1 MAAING
7 TISDSDSDSREDVGA
22 SLGSDKLVG
31 SDRVLAVLT
40 ELAQHPDGIS
50 LEDLSRVVQSPK
62 STTHRALAALRRAG
76 FASRNARGHYVL
88 GDKLLRLAFA
98 HYEARPDH
106 LRMQTTL
113 QALVDEFHE
122 TVHYTVLDGRSVIYR
137 AKVDPAAGA
146 IRLTSVIGGSN
157 PAHLT
162 AAGKLLLS
170 YRLTDEAAVRNWVE
184 AAPLERRTD
193 NSKVTVGRLHREL
206 TLTRERGYGVDDQ
219 ENEVGV
225 NCLALPVFLGSPAM
239 PTGAVSISAVAYR
252 TPLKALE
259 EAVPRI
265 RQIMEERGAI

>member
-1 MAAING
+1 MDAIDG
-7 TISDSDSDSREDVGA
+7 TISVSGDDVGVA
-22 SLGSDKLVG
+22 AESDKLVG

-40 ELAQHPDGIS
+40 ELAQHPDGIA
-50 LEDLSRVVQSPK
+50 LDDLSRMVRSPK

-88 GDKLLRLAFA
+88 GDKLIRLAFA

-137 AKVDPAAGA
+137 AKVDPATGA

-170 YRLTDEAAVRNWVE
+170 YRLPDESAVRRWVDE
-184 AAPLERRTD
+184 EPLEGRTD
-193 NSKVTVGRLHREL
+193 NSKVSASELHEEL
-206 TLTRERGYGVDDQ
+206 ARTRERGYGVDDQ

-225 NCLALPVFLGSPAM
+225 NCLAVPVFLGSPAM

-252 TPLKALE
+252 TPLTALI

-265 RQIMEERGAI
+265 RSVMEERGTI

>member
-1 MAAING
+1 MTAING
-7 TISDSDSDSREDVGA
+7 TISDSGEDVAVATDG
-22 SLGSDKLVG
+22 DKLVG

-50 LEDLSRVVQSPK
+50 LEDLSRVVRSPK

-106 LRMQTTL
+106 LRMQSTL

-170 YRLTDEAAVRNWVE
+170 YRLPDEAAVKSWVE

-193 NSKVTVGRLHREL
+193 NSKATAEQLHREL
-206 TLTRERGYGVDDQ
+206 ALTRERGYGVDDQ

-225 NCLALPVFLGSPAM
+225 NCLALPVFLGSPAT

-252 TPLKALE
+252 TPLTTLVD
-259 EAVPRI
+259 AVPHI
-265 RQIMEERGAI
+265 RRVLEERGTI

>member
-1 MAAING
+1 MNAMSSA
-7 TISDSDSDSREDVGA
+7 ISDSGEDVGVA
-22 SLGSDKLVG
+22 TDNDKLVG

-50 LEDLSRVVQSPK
+50 LDDLSRAVRSPK

-106 LRMQTTL
+106 LRMQSTL

-170 YRLTDEAAVRNWVE
+170 YRLPDEEAVRRWVE
-184 AAPLERRTD
+184 AGPLERRTD
-193 NSKVTVGRLHREL
+193 NSKATAGQLHREL
-206 TLTRERGYGVDDQ
+206 ALTRERGYGVDDQ

-225 NCLALPVFLGSPAM
+225 NCLALPVFLGSPAT

-252 TPLKALE
+252 TPLTALI
-259 EAVPRI
+259 EAVPHI
-265 RQIMEERGAI
+265 RRVMEERGAI

>member
-1 MAAING
+1 MNAITG
-7 TISDSDSDSREDVGA
+7 TIPVSGDDVGVA
-22 SLGSDKLVG
+22 AESDKLVG

-40 ELAQHPDGIS
+40 ELAQHPEGIA
-50 LEDLSRVVQSPK
+50 LEDLSKAVHSPK

-76 FASRNARGHYVL
+76 FASRNTRGHYVL

-106 LRMQTTL
+106 LRMQPTL
-113 QALVDEFHE
+113 EALVDEFHE
-122 TVHYTVLDGRSVIYR
+122 TVHYTVLDGRSVVYR

-170 YRLTDEAAVRNWVE
+170 YRLPDEAAVRHYVE
-184 AAPLERRTD
+184 AGPLERRTD
-193 NSKVTVGRLHREL
+193 NSKATAGQLHREL
-206 TLTRERGYGVDDQ
+206 ARTRECGYGVDDQ

-225 NCLALPVFLGSPAM
+225 NCVAIPVFLGSPAI

-252 TPLKALE
+252 TPLKTLI

-265 RQIMEERGAI
+265 RQVMEEQGTT

>member
-1 MAAING
+1 MKAING
-7 TISDSDSDSREDVGA
+7 TISASESTSGDDVGVA
-22 SLGSDKLVG
+22 AESDKLVG

-40 ELAQHPDGIS
+40 ELAQHPDGIA
-50 LEDLSRVVQSPK
+50 LEDLSRTVRSPK

-76 FASRNARGHYVL
+76 FASRNTRGHYVL
-88 GDKLLRLAFA
+88 GDKLLRLAFT

-122 TVHYTVLDGRSVIYR
+122 TVHYTVLDGRSVVYR

-170 YRLTDEAAVRNWVE
+170 YRLPDEAAVRRWIE
-184 AAPLERRTD
+184 SGPLEKRTD
-193 NSKVTVGRLHREL
+193 NSKVTATELHQEL
-206 TLTRERGYGVDDQ
+206 ARTRERGYGVDDQ

-225 NCLALPVFLGSPAM
+225 NCLAIPVFLGSPAT

-252 TPLKALE
+252 TPVKALI
-259 EAVPRI
+259 EAVPHI
-265 RQIMEERGAI
+265 RQIMEERGTT